1 MSWIDYRNAYDLV
14 SHSLIVEMLRM
25 VKVAE
30 IVEGLLCGSMD
41 DWKVVFTSI
50 DDVLDEFG
58 IKHGILQWIL
68 FSFSLFMVPLKN
80 VIKEREERE

>member
-58 IKHGILQWIL
+58 IKHGILQWDPFL
-68 FSFSLFMVPLKN
+68 FFSFHGPFEKCH
-80 VIKEREERE
+80 